1 MTRPDPDRLLAAL
14 GSVTRG
20 EAVAGPDATLALARR
35 LVAARHGLAK
45 DPPCPASARRR
56 ALSLFRPRPTSW
68 LEALAALTFDSWQG
82 AAAPARG
89 ADLERLVRFEHAGTA
104 LDLQLA
110 LHANRGEASVA
121 VEGLPLEGRIQVRAA
136 DGRVLAEAALDV
148 RDTAH
153 VAWTGADEVVFAVT
167 DEDGEV
173 LCTPPLSRGGA

>member
-20 EAVAGPDATLALARR
+20 EVGAGPDATLALARR
-35 LVAARHGLAK
+35 LVAARRGLAK

-56 ALSLFRPRPTSW
+56 ALSLFRPRPAAW
-68 LEALAALTFDSWQG
+68 LEALAALTFDSWHG

-89 ADLERLVRFEHAGTA
+89 ADLERLVRFEHAGIA

-110 LHANRGEASVA
+110 LHGDRGEASIA
-121 VEGLPLEGRIQVRAA
+121 VEGLPLGGRVEVRTP
-136 DGRVLAEAALDV
+136 DDRVLADAALDEG
-148 RDTAH
+148 DSAH
-153 VAWTGADEVVFAVT
+153 VAWTGAEDVVFAVT